1 MGLFDKKNCDICG
14 GKIGL
19 LGNRKLDDGNCC
31 KDCAKNLSPWFSER
45 RRSTVADIN
54 AQLEYREQNKAAV
67 TAFNVTR
74 TLGLV
79 TKVYLDEDAGKFTV
93 SGARRFGE
101 DNPDILDF
109 SQVTGCNVEVQE
121 SSSELKQRNKEGK
134 EVSYVPP
141 RFSYSYT
148 FYIIIHV
155 NSPWFNEI
163 KFPLSKSIEVET
175 TGSRHGA
182 ATGTAD
188 IGRRSNEY
196 RQAEALGNEI
206 KTALTQVRRQVRTEV
221 AAANKPKVAQ
231 ICPLCGAT
239 CIPDASGCCEYCGG
253 AMKG

>member
-1 MGLFDKKNCDICG
+1 MPFGKKNCDICG

-31 KDCAKNLSPWFSER
+31 KDCAKQLSPWFSER

-54 AQLEYREQNKAAV
+54 AQLAYREENKAVVA
-67 TAFNVTR
+67 AFNTTR

-79 TKVYLDEDAGKFTV
+79 TKVYLDEDAGKFAV

-101 DNPDILDF
+101 DNPDVLDF

-121 SSSELKQRNKEGK
+121 SSRELKQRNKEGK
-134 EVSYVPP
+134 EVSYIPP

-163 KFPLSKSIEVET
+163 KFPLSKSVEVEA
-175 TGSRHGA
+175 TGARSI

-188 IGRRSNEY
+188 IGRRSGEY

-206 KTALTQVRRQVRTEV
+206 KMALTKVRKEVRANV
-221 AAANKPKVAQ
+221 AAANAPKTAQ

-239 CIPDASGCCEYCGG
+239 CIPDAQGCCEYCGG
-253 AMKG
+253 AML